1 MKTTLKQNCIKSME
15 KLIWD
20 ELLFDKIGNTSP
32 TSEDLIELYPEFV
45 FVLSQDETY
54 QKMLIAE

>member
-1 MKTTLKQNCIKSME
+1 ME